1 MTGKKGQEDCA
12 GCSFLVVYST
22 KCFPMSHV
30 FLVGRRWAG
39 GNRLHACTQGKA
51 AVGCAFSLPKTE
63 LGTLVGAG
71 LMACRAAGLL
81 SGARSR
87 RPFAWQAGRRAG
99 ETYLRLGGPHS
110 RLGSPLG
117 TRYVLSS
124 NGPSCPW
131 CRQSSSLVGDN
142 AGPVPCLPLIT
153 TAAAPTTQHCRC

>member
-1 MTGKKGQEDCA
+1 MLAPKARQ
-12 GCSFLVVYST
+12 
-22 KCFPMSHV
+22 
-30 FLVGRRWAG
+30 
-39 GNRLHACTQGKA
+39 A

-63 LGTLVGAG
+63 LGTLVGTWADG
-71 LMACRAAGLL
+71 LQGSRAVKCSL
-81 SGARSR
+81 SA
-87 RPFAWQAGRRAG
+87 PLWPGRRVG
-99 ETYLRLGGPHS
+99 ETYLRLWGAHS

-124 NGPSCPW
+124 NGPSRPW

>member
-1 MTGKKGQEDCA
+1 MTGKKGREELRWVQLPA
-12 GCSFLVVYST
+12 GLQYQLL
-22 KCFPMSHV
+22 PHV
-30 FLVGRRWAG
+30 PRLACGAQVGR
-39 GNRLHACTQGKA
+39 GNRLHARTQGKA

-63 LGTLVGAG
+63 LGTPVGPG
-71 LMACRAAGLL
+71 LMACRAAGLP
-81 SGARSR
+81 SARSR
-87 RPFAWQAGRRAG
+87 RPFAWQACRRAG
-99 ETYLRLGGPHS
+99 ETYLRLAAPHS